1 MIRALKSFLSRF
13 KREEK
18 GVSAI
23 EFAIIAPL
31 MILLYLGSIDL
42 SLAFSIDRKAT
53 SAASALADLVAQD
66 DVITDGEIADILAA
80 GEAILAPF
88 PSAPLTVRITSLL
101 ADGDGDIEV
110 QWSDAQRRAPLPVG
124 SAVEVPDGVLDAN
137 TSVIMVEVTYR
148 HSPIFSQLG
157 VSTFN
162 ITETFYLRPRRSI
175 VVARS

>member
-1 MIRALKSFLSRF
+1 MIKALHRHLSRF
-13 KREEK
+13 KRDDK

-31 MILLYLGSIDL
+31 MILLYLGSVDL

-66 DVITDGEIADILAA
+66 DVITDSEIADILSA
-80 GEAILAPF
+80 GQAILAPF
-88 PSAPLTVRITSLL
+88 PAAPLTVRITSLL
-101 ADGDGDIEV
+101 ADGNGDIEV
-110 QWSDAQRRAPLPVG
+110 QWSDADGRAPLPEG
-124 SAVEVPDGVLDAN
+124 STVDVPQGVLNAN

-148 HSPIFSQLG
+148 HQPIFSQLG
-157 VSTFN
+157 VNNFN